1 MPDITIGET
10 YQKWRQRMKDHGT
23 GDLPFCIAFCGVFSA
38 GKTSIINRLLH
49 CDLPTGINPITK
61 VVTRIRYGE
70 RTAYSFIVGGQK
82 RALPPEHLKDV
93 ITGKRTVPD
102 GCSEILIELP
112 SAFLKQ
118 NVEIIDTPGYED
130 TRALEDMTRTAVLT
144 ADLILFC
151 VNALAFGNQ
160 FEKEYLRELEQS
172 HGNFCMVVNRVD
184 SLNTEEDFECL
195 RTEAQRLMRGRGNAS
210 QGTNADGRYFFT
222 IAAGAYA
229 TLNGLDTFLTE
240 LTQTPAKRKT
250 IRDSTNR
257 CFTAYHRELL
267 SHALQGEI
275 EENEALLAER
285 MTEDAASLRRLR
297 VAHQLRESEL
307 KKKQED
313 YTYYVDVLLN
323 NLKRSLTEQ
332 FARLTSPRT
341 FSADATAALYE
352 QLRPVQSKIAHYAH
366 ILGMEEGQAAQLLTL
381 GTVLKIPA
389 PIAEEKVTRNTSE
402 RVVTTLGKWLAGDFT
417 IDDGRSYVWQ
427 DYQKPANQ
435 YVQAQVIEPLRERWQ
450 LIRQRLMDAL
460 SESAPAAGDFSAEI
474 TQLEDHLRVM
484 RATYRSYFAR
494 MTPEDMSTPCADA
507 SARLARMLTLVR
519 EYRSLVEQL
528 SMPGAF
534 VRMLSEHADALET
547 LQKAANRKQTDDPQ
561 EEERL
566 EATFVSM
573 CRAYVTLGER
583 PHNPAGADQLLDQMK
598 EYLETVHACILCRGA
613 LDEQKIRQNAE
624 KD

>member
-1 MPDITIGET
+1 MPDITISET

-23 GDLPFCIAFCGVFSA
+23 ADLPFCIAFCGVFSS

-49 CDLPTGINPITK
+49 CDLPTGVNPITK

-70 RTAYSFIVGGQK
+70 RTAYSFIVGGEK
-82 RALPPEHLKDV
+82 RALPPEYLKDV
-93 ITGKRTVPD
+93 ITGKRTIPD

-112 SAFLKQ
+112 SAFLMK

-151 VNALAFGNQ
+151 VNALVLGKQ
-160 FEKEYLRELEQS
+160 FEKEYLQELEQS
-172 HGNFCMVVNRVD
+172 HGNFCMVVNWFD
-184 SLNTEEDFECL
+184 ALNTDEDFETL
-195 RTEAQRLMRGRGNAS
+195 RAAAQRLMKGRGSAAQS
-210 QGTNADGRYFFT
+210 ANADGQCFFT
-222 IAAGAYA
+222 IADGSYA
-229 TLNGLDTFLTE
+229 TLNGLDTFLNE
-240 LTQTPAKRKT
+240 LLDAPSKRKA

-267 SHALQGEI
+267 SNALQGEI
-275 EENEALLAER
+275 AENEALLQELTMA
-285 MTEDAASLRRLR
+285 DAASLRQLR
-297 VAHQLRESEL
+297 TAHQLREYDL
-307 KKKQED
+307 RKKQED

-323 NLKRSLTEQ
+323 NLKRSLAEKFT
-332 FARLTSPRT
+332 RLTSPRT

-366 ILGMEEGQAAQLLTL
+366 TMGMEEGQAAQLLAL
-381 GTVLKIPA
+381 GTALKIPA
-389 PIAEEKVTRNTSE
+389 PLAEEKVTRSTSE
-402 RVVTTLGKWLAGDFT
+402 RVVNTLGKWLTGDFT
-417 IDDGRSYVWQ
+417 LDDGRSYVWK

-435 YVQAQVIEPLRERWQ
+435 YVQTQVIAPLREKWQ
-450 LIRQRLMDAL
+450 LIRQRLMEVLAADA
-460 SESAPAAGDFSAEI
+460 PTAGDFAAEI
-474 TQLEDHLRVM
+474 TQLQEQLRILRV
-484 RATYRSYFAR
+484 TYSSYFAR
-494 MTPEDMSTPCADA
+494 MTPEDMSAPCADA
-507 SARLARMLTLVR
+507 CDRLTRMLTLVR

-534 VRMLSEHADALET
+534 VRMLSDHADALEA
-547 LQKAANRKQTDDPQ
+547 LQRAAKRQQTNDPQ

-566 EATFVSM
+566 EATFGSM
-573 CRAYVTLGER
+573 CRAYVTLGRR
-583 PHNPAGADQLLDQMK
+583 PHNPAGADHLLTQMK
-598 EYLETVHACILCRGA
+598 EYLETVHACILGRGA